1 MEIINGMIDV
11 LNQEILN
18 EVHIKIQSL
27 EEKYNVPKIIP
38 INYVQGNSIDK
49 PKLFIDKNVICYL
62 SVNKTKCLKRL
73 IARVLTKTTRN
84 NANLYLRFVYKKCL
98 EQQSTP
104 KIKLNE
110 KEEKIR
116 QARKAWL
123 KAKTES
129 EQLRIL
135 YKTEKG
141 SYFKS

>member
-1 MEIINGMIDV
+1 M
-11 LNQEILN
+11 
-18 EVHIKIQSL
+18 
-27 EEKYNVPKIIP
+27 KY
-38 INYVQGNSIDK
+38 
-49 PKLFIDKNVICYL
+49 
-62 SVNKTKCLKRL
+62 
-73 IARVLTKTTRN
+73 
-84 NANLYLRFVYKKCL
+84 
-98 EQQSTP
+98 TP